1 MSQSNDGSVKRA
13 LFLLRTAQN
22 RAIGFNMKKIILSVM
37 LLTFTLA
44 VNAGEDK
51 TCTKDSGACAKDK
64 MEAKSCCPS
73 GGDKAANAS
82 CPMSKGKLKAKG
94 KQTASKP
101 VESPKNKS

>member
-1 MSQSNDGSVKRA
+1 MSQSNAGSGKRA
-13 LFLLRTAQN
+13 LFLLQKAQN
-22 RAIGFNMKKIILSVM
+22 RAIAFSMKKIILSVM
-37 LLTFTLA
+37 LLAFTVA

-51 TCTKDSGACAKDK
+51 TCSKDSGACTKDK
-64 MEAKSCCPS
+64 VEAKSCCPS
-73 GGDKAANAS
+73 GGDKTANAS